1 MNRNSIYSLF
11 FIGLMVSIFVLQS
24 CNLDTCKDSTTYV
37 KYDPIYMKLEDF
49 RKDVVASTPR
59 ALTQPG
65 KMYFFHNYLL
75 INEKEKGIHVIDNSN
90 PENPKPVAFWEIP
103 GNVDMAVRNDILY
116 ADSYSDLIA
125 VDIKNIL
132 QPKQLERRQGAF
144 LGFQIEANKG
154 IVIGYE
160 KTNET
165 VILDCN
171 NINYGYS
178 HFKSGESIFS
188 SDVSNSTGF
197 SPQGVPV
204 KQTAAPSIGIQGS
217 QSRFTMYDKYLYT
230 VNQGRMNVYDVS
242 VRLVEKQT
250 IPTWWNTETI
260 FAYNK
265 ALYIGTPNGFII
277 FDNANPESPKQAAM
291 VQHITGCDP
300 VFVEGNKAYVTI
312 RTGTTCNGTANLLEV
327 YNIENI
333 YAPNRISQFNMDNPH
348 GLSIEGNNLY
358 LCEGK
363 FGLKVFDRSDD
374 INIDRNQIAQF
385 KDFFAYDVIALPEN
399 YPVQNKKIVMVI
411 GDDGLVQFDATD
423 NKNLKKLSTI
433 KVLK

>member
-11 FIGLMVSIFVLQS
+11 FIGLFMSVFALQS
-24 CNLDTCKDSTTYV
+24 CNLDTCKDTTNYV

-49 RKDVVASTPR
+49 RKDVVASSPR
-59 ALTQPG
+59 ELKQPG

-75 INEKEKGIHVIDNSN
+75 INEKDKGIHVIDNSN
-90 PENPKPVAFWEIP
+90 PENPKPITFWEIP
-103 GNVDMAVRNDILY
+103 GNVDMAVRNDVLY

-125 VDIKNIL
+125 VDIKDIL
-132 QPKQLERRQGAF
+132 HPKNLERRQSAF
-144 LGFQIEANKG
+144 LNFQFDANKG

-165 VILDCN
+165 VVVDCSN
-171 NINYGYS
+171 VNYGNVY
-178 HFKSGESIFS
+178 FKNGESIFS
-188 SDVSNSTGF
+188 ADFDIAGGF
-197 SPQGVPV
+197 SAQGTPI
-204 KQTAAPSIGIQGS
+204 KQSSAPSIGVQGS
-217 QSRFTMYDKYLYT
+217 QSRFTMFDKYLYT

-242 VRLVEKQT
+242 ARLIEKQT
-250 IPTWWNTETI
+250 IQTWWNTETI

-277 FDNANPESPKQAAM
+277 FDNSSPEAPKQAAM
-291 VQHITGCDP
+291 IQHVTGCDP
-300 VFVEGNKAYVTI
+300 VFVEGDKAYVTI
-312 RTGTTCNGTANLLEV
+312 RTGTTCNGTQNLLEV
-327 YNIENI
+327 YDIKNI
-333 YAPNRISQFNMDNPH
+333 YAPKRISQFNMDNPH
-348 GLSIEGNNLY
+348 GLSIEGKNLY

-374 INIDRNQIAQF
+374 INIDRNKIAHF

-399 YPVQNKKIVMVI
+399 YPVMNKKVVMVI

-433 KVLK
+433 KVSK